1 MSDVENSGHFK
12 PGKDHP
18 MFGKKK
24 NHSEETRKKLSD
36 AMIGEKSH
44 MFGKTLSEE
53 IRAKISASLKGH
65 KGAVHPHA
73 QKISVSDLEL
83 DTKISYNSLKEA
95 SRALNILQS
104 SISKYLINNRKKPYK
119 GRYTFKK
126 L

>member
-1 MSDVENSGHFK
+1 MFGKNLSDEVKKKISDAMS
-12 PGKDHP
+12 GKDHP
-18 MFGKKK
+18 MFGKTGE
-24 NHSEETRKKLSD
+24 NH
-36 AMIGEKSH
+36 H
-44 MFGKTLSEE
+44 NFGKTCSEE

-104 SISKYLINNRKKPYK
+104 SISNYLINNRKKPYK
-119 GRYTFKK
+119 GRYIFTKID
-126 L
+126 